1 MKIYDISMEISENVQ
16 VYKNKEEKKAK
27 LIQQYD
33 FQSSSVYE
41 TQLIMNLHTG
51 THIDAPLHAIENGLT
66 TEIYDLDQFFG
77 RCQVLDFMDIEE
89 KITKED
95 LKKYTIEKDT
105 FILLK
110 TRNSLDQEFNY
121 NFIYLEESGAQYLT
135 DKKIKGVGIDGLG
148 IERSQDG
155 HPTHKI
161 LLSNKIPILEGLRL
175 EKIKAGYYDIAAFPI
190 KIKNVEASP
199 VRAVLIEK

>member
-1 MKIYDISMEISENVQ
+1 MKIYDISMEISEDVQ

-27 LIQQYD
+27 LIQQYN
-33 FQSSSVYE
+33 FQNSSVYE
-41 TQLIMNLHTG
+41 TQLMMNLHTG

-66 TEIYDLDQFFG
+66 TETYTLDQFFG
-77 RCQVLDFMDIEE
+77 PCQVLDFMTVEE
-89 KITKED
+89 RITAKD
-95 LKKYTIEKDT
+95 LEKYTIEEDT

-110 TRNSLDQEFNY
+110 TKNSLDQEFNY
-121 NFIYLEESGAQYLT
+121 NFIYLDESGAQYLV
-135 DKKIKGVGIDGLG
+135 DKNIKGVGIDGLG
-148 IERSQDG
+148 IERNQSG

-161 LLSNKIPILEGLRL
+161 LLGKRIPILEGLRL
-175 EKIKAGYYDIAAFPI
+175 EGIQAGYYDIAAFPI